1 MLAAMPVFIVPL
13 RLQEFIEME
22 STRQKKVARLI
33 QKEMAE
39 LFQKESRN
47 LFAGAFITVT
57 TARISPDLSH
67 AKVYLSMFKVEKPE
81 EMLKLIDSVKSEIR
95 NRLGQKVRHQL
106 RIVPHLDFF
115 LDDSL
120 DYLEN
125 IDRILSQ

>member
-1 MLAAMPVFIVPL
+1 MAMPSFIVPL

-39 LFQKESRN
+39 LFQKESKN

>member
-1 MLAAMPVFIVPL
+1 MPSFIVPL
-13 RLQEFIEME
+13 RPQDLIEME

-67 AKVYLSMFKVEKPE
+67 AKVYLSMFKVEKPD

>member
-1 MLAAMPVFIVPL
+1 MAMPSFIVPL
-13 RLQEFIEME
+13 RPQDLIEME

-67 AKVYLSMFKVEKPE
+67 AKVYLSMFKVEKPD

>member
-1 MLAAMPVFIVPL
+1 
-13 RLQEFIEME
+13 ME
-22 STRQKKVARLI
+22 STRQKKVARLV

-39 LFQKESRN
+39 LFQRESRN
-47 LFAGAFITVT
+47 LFGGAFITVT
-57 TARISPDLSH
+57 TSRISPDLSH
-67 AKVYLSMFKVEKPE
+67 AKVYLSMFKVEKPQ
-81 EMLKLIDSVKSEIR
+81 EMLKHIDSIKSEIR

-120 DYLEN
+120 DYFEN

>member
-1 MLAAMPVFIVPL
+1 
-13 RLQEFIEME
+13 ME

>member
-1 MLAAMPVFIVPL
+1 MAMPPFIVPL

-39 LFQKESRN
+39 LFQKESKN